1 MEHQGDLNS
10 AAAPF
15 HGNQNQKVLISSL
28 INSVYFTI
36 GNCFIMFMHDKKKY
50 RLLAVLGNKVL
61 ADCVYPTL
69 RGARIAFKRKFIDR
83 AWYDDVAAE
92 WSHFYTPDQDWIEEH
107 LSLAATSL

>member
-1 MEHQGDLNS
+1 MGKRL
-10 AAAPF
+10 AAS
-15 HGNQNQKVLISSL
+15 QKASHDQAYQAGVISSL

-36 GNCFIMFMHDKKKY
+36 GTCFIMFISASKEF
-50 RLLAVLGNKVL
+50 RLLAVFGDTVL
-61 ADCVYPTL
+61 FDCVYHTL
-69 RGARIAFKRKFIDR
+69 RGARIAFMRKFKSR